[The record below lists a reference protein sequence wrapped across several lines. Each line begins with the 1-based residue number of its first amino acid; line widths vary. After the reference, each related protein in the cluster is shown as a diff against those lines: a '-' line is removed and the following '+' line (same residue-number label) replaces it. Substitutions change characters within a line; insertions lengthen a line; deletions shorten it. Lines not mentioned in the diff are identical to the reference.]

1 MALGNPAAAMAAQGL
16 LNTIKKVLSDKRVV
30 FVLIAIVVFFLLKKY
45 IKKGIKKIKENKF
58 DKQSHEDPNKL
69 ALNFRSAANPSGY
82 NWMIDMDGTDEETM
96 LDIGQRIKDLNL
108 QEDVSKAYR
117 LKYDET
123 LEERASKELD
133 GEDLR
138 LFESLID

>member
-1 MALGNPAAAMAAQGL
+1 MALGNPAAAIAAQGL

-82 NWMIDMDGTDEETM
+82 NWMIDMDGTDEDTM

-123 LEERASKELD
+123 MEERANKELD

>member
-1 MALGNPAAAMAAQGL
+1 MSLGNPAAAFAAKGL
-16 LNTIKKVLSDKRVV
+16 LNTLKKILSDKRVV
-30 FVLIAIVVFFLLKKY
+30 FILLGIVLFFLLKKY

-58 DKQSHEDPNKL
+58 DKVSHEDPNKL
-69 ALNFRSAANPSGY
+69 ALNFRNSANPSGY
-82 NWMIDMDGTDEETM
+82 DWMIDFDGTDEESM
-96 LDIGQRIKDLNL
+96 LNIGQRIKDLNL

-117 LKYDET
+117 QKFDET
-123 LEERASKELD
+123 LEDRVNKELD

>member
-1 MALGNPAAAMAAQGL
+1 MALGNPAAAIAAQDL

-69 ALNFRSAANPSGY
+69 ALNFRSAANPSGF
-82 NWMIDMDGTDEETM
+82 NWMIDMDGTDEDTM

-123 LEERASKELD
+123 MEERANKELD